1 MDLAFACRRTI
12 LESAWFCKLWLT
24 NDLFQ
29 HGTHRFL
36 HPQHEKSQMIFLQL
50 TASNSKLLSFI
61 DLTSLHK
68 IRLSIRSCHQSGAR
82 KQGLE
87 SCVLKLTIRL
97 LPDRGWR
104 CLGTV
109 IVFCIFCINMYV
121 CNCVIWSVSPT
132 KICRVWDE
140 LQGSFSKDWWVFLY
154 RDRS

>member
-68 IRLSIRSCHQSGAR
+68 IRFSIRSCHQSGAR

-104 CLGTV
+104 CLGRV
-109 IVFCIFCINMYV
+109 IAFCINIYAIV
-121 CNCVIWSVSPT
+121 WFEACHQPRFVGYETNCKAVSQR
-132 KICRVWDE
+132 ID
-140 LQGSFSKDWWVFLY
+140 GSFD